1 MILYYSGTGNSEY
14 AAKRIGGEIGD
25 EVLNLFE
32 KLRDGDVSE
41 MYSEKPWVIVT
52 PVYAWRIPRIL
63 REWMKKTKLTG
74 NTAVYFVLTCG
85 AGIGNAGKYLKA
97 LCAEMGMEYRG
108 SLEVVM
114 PENYIALFSPP
125 SDAEARR
132 IIEQAEP
139 ALQQAAEA
147 VGSGKPFLEK
157 PVTFTD
163 RVLSGVVNALFYP
176 LFIHAKKFYVT
187 DACVSCGKCAEVCPL
202 QNIRMEG
209 GKPVW
214 GENCTHCMACICR
227 CPKAAIEYGKHS
239 RGLPRYTFPAMA
251 ENVADGEKAQN
262 QGFQS
267 QGFDKQE
274 LQNQEKGSIEGNEE

>member
-41 MYSEKPWVIVT
+41 MHSEKPWVIVT

-63 REWMKKTKLTG
+63 GEWLRKTKLTG
-74 NTAVYFVLTCG
+74 NPAVYFVLTCG

-108 SLEVVM
+108 CLEVVM

-251 ENVADGEKAQN
+251 ENAADGEKAQN

-267 QGFDKQE
+267 QGFDQQE